1 VDRGAS
7 HYVTAAPT
15 PAQRHTL
22 ALSSRRAIFEFGIA
36 IRLCAR
42 DNTAFFSGVVAFCVL
57 LWEVLEL
64 CDCIALC
71 VLYRFGITR
80 RLTSSFDDGV
90 SARLSGALAPRG
102 MGNSFAECATV
113 ISMWRGVG
121 YFQSEI

>member
-42 DNTAFFSGVVAFCVL
+42 DNTAFFRRRRILCFVVGGARAAIV
-57 LWEVLEL
+57 
-64 CDCIALC
+64 ALS
-71 VLYRFGITR
+71 VYYIDLG
-80 RLTSSFDDGV
+80 
-90 SARLSGALAPRG
+90 
-102 MGNSFAECATV
+102 
-113 ISMWRGVG
+113 
-121 YFQSEI
+121 